1 MLATLIVV
9 TRTDETR
16 LHLSPTPRSTV
27 QRGKKRA
34 VADRAALDAVLD
46 AGLICHLSVVV
57 DGSPLVLPTGY
68 GRDGDTLYLHGSSGA
83 LTLRTAALDND
94 VCVAVTHLDGVVYAR
109 SMFHFSVNYRSA
121 VVHGRARLVTDP
133 AEKMHGLQVL
143 TEHLAPGS
151 WDYCRKPNA
160 KEMAKTSVLALS
172 LDEASVKMRA
182 SGPNDD
188 EEDVEANAAWA
199 GVLPITQQ
207 WAAPVSSPDL
217 TAGWD
222 IPAHVM
228 DRYASRG

>member
-1 MLATLIVV
+1 
-9 TRTDETR
+9 
-16 LHLSPTPRSTV
+16 
-27 QRGKKRA
+27 
-34 VADRAALDAVLD
+34 
-46 AGLICHLSVVV
+46 
-57 DGSPLVLPTGY
+57 
-68 GRDGDTLYLHGSSGA
+68 
-83 LTLRTAALDND
+83 
-94 VCVAVTHLDGVVYAR
+94 
-109 SMFHFSVNYRSA
+109 MFHFSVNYRSA

-199 GVLPITQQ
+199 GVLPVVQQ
-207 WAAPVSSPDL
+207 WAAPVPSPDL

-222 IPAHVM
+222 IPAHVT